1 MLDDLDPTYDRTQL
15 ISVHLVETG
24 IRSALGALRARPNPD
39 LIEGLTWAETWLSTP
54 LRKGALPST
63 DVKGAALIAAWKDD
77 EALDRFLEHPAAR
90 PYRQGWSA
98 RFEPIRT
105 IGAWPGLP
113 DLPRQEKQVGNDEP
127 VAVLTMAR
135 VRLHRFP
142 AFAAAAGAAE
152 RDAVF
157 HPAFLEGTSLLRPA
171 SLVAT
176 LSLWRSTKEM
186 RQYTVG
192 SYPGGHTRAMK
203 AHSEQEFHH
212 ETMFVRLRPY
222 AVEGVWN
229 GRNPLA
235 TLGAGPAPARDD
247 HAGEAVEAVTGNGE
261 ARD

>member
-1 MLDDLDPTYDRTQL
+1 MPDTFDPQSYARTSL
-15 ISVHLVETG
+15 LSVHVVESG
-24 IRSALGALRARPNPD
+24 IREALGALRSRPDPA

-63 DVKGAALIAAWKDD
+63 DVRGSTLIAAWEDD
-77 EALDRFLEHPAAR
+77 KALDRFMEHPAAR
-90 PYRQGWSA
+90 AYKKGWTA

-113 DLPRQEKQVGNDEP
+113 DLPRQEKQMPDDQPVG
-127 VAVLTMAR
+127 VLTMAR
-135 VRLHRFP
+135 VRMHRFP
-142 AFAAAAGAAE
+142 AFAAAAGGAE

-157 HPAFLEGTSLLRPA
+157 HPAFLEGTSLMRPA

-203 AHSEQEFHH
+203 AHSEKEFHH

-222 AVEGVWN
+222 AVEGQWN
-229 GRNPLA
+229 GRNPLDMIEP
-235 TLGAGPAPARDD
+235 LSS
-247 HAGEAVEAVTGNGE
+247 H
-261 ARD
+261 